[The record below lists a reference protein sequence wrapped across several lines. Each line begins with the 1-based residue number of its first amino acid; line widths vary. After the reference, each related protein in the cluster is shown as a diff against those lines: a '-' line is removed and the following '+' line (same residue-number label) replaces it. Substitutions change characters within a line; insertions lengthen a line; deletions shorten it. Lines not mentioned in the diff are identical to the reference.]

1 MVVVV
6 VALALEAVDALARM
20 DGALGLDRL
29 HGTLHLADPALPAAL
44 AVALEPLEL
53 PQAGRER
60 ERSAQRAQVAAE
72 ERAR

>member
-6 VALALEAVDALARM
+6 VALALQAVDALARV

-29 HGTLHLADPALPAAL
+29 DGTLHLADPALPAAL

-53 PQAGRER
+53 P
-60 ERSAQRAQVAAE
+60 
-72 ERAR
+72 